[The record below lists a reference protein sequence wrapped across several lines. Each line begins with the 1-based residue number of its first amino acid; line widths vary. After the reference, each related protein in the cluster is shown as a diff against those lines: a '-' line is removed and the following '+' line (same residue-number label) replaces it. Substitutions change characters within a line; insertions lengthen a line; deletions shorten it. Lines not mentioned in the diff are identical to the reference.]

1 MKLKITVAH
10 CNWCSE
16 KSAYFYTSIFEN
28 LGKISNLMKIDER
41 KKWRYTSLIDIYSYP
56 VFIVNFLVL
65 SFIIVVAHTVF
76 LTSNGWF
83 DFPWNRIYTV
93 RWLSWFNWTAN
104 RNYTRKKNKQKHLN
118 VDSSNNGSVF
128 IECLWIN
135 KLFFFFSI
143 SFRSYSSFMH
153 TKSRPPFQFL
163 LNNVI
168 QCKRLKLMLHTKS
181 HHPNERISEQ
191 KKNNS
196 FARTQINVFT

>member
-1 MKLKITVAH
+1 MAIKYLMKSKITIAH

-16 KSAYFYTSIFEN
+16 KNAYFYTSIFEN

-56 VFIVNFLVL
+56 VFIVNFPVL

-104 RNYTRKKNKQKHLN
+104 RNYTREKK
-118 VDSSNNGSVF
+118 
-128 IECLWIN
+128 IN
-135 KLFFFFSI
+135 KNISTSTHRTTEVFS
-143 SFRSYSSFMH
+143 
-153 TKSRPPFQFL
+153 T
-163 LNNVI
+163 NV
-168 QCKRLKLMLHTKS
+168 C
-181 HHPNERISEQ
+181 E
-191 KKNNS
+191 
-196 FARTQINVFT
+196 